1 MNISVEIVLF
11 GISILFFLSI
21 LAGKA
26 GYKFGVPALL
36 LFLGVGM
43 LFGSDGFGIEFQ
55 NIELAQTIGTIALCI
70 ILFSGGM
77 DTKIDDIKPIAIQGV
92 LLATV
97 GVFFTAVFTGLAVWY
112 VLGMTMPSAG
122 IGFLTSLL
130 LASVMSSTD
139 SASVFSILRSKGLH
153 LKNNLRPML
162 ELESGSNDPMAYVLT
177 ITLISIVGV
186 DSEPSYLLAFGNLI
200 LQLVVGCVAGYFL
213 GKLAVY
219 AINKL
224 GIDNKSLYPIL
235 VFTFCIFIFSFT
247 YFIKGN
253 GFLAVYVGGLVL
265 GNSRFVHKRSAVN
278 FFDGMAW
285 MSQLLLFLTLGLL
298 INPSE
303 LIPIII
309 PGLIISLAM
318 ILLTR
323 PLSVFL
329 CLLPYRKMPVKDKAF
344 ISWVG
349 LRGAV
354 PIIFAIMVLAAELPH
369 AQLMFNI
376 VFFCTL
382 VSLIV
387 QGTTLSPM
395 AKCLGL
401 VEEPSK
407 IKGLKNFDVEFSDEI
422 KSITSE
428 LKVSKVALEN
438 GNHLMDLRLP
448 EKTIVVMVKRG
459 QLFFVPNGKTQ
470 LMEND
475 KLLVITDDY
484 QALSETYER
493 LGIV

>member
-1 MNISVEIVLF
+1 MGISVELVLF

-43 LFGSDGFGIEFQ
+43 LFGRDGFGIEFD
-55 NIELAQTIGTIALCI
+55 NIELAQTIGTVALCI

-77 DTKIDDIKPIAIQGV
+77 DTKIDDIKPIAKQGV
-92 LLATV
+92 TLATV
-97 GVFFTAVFTGLAVWY
+97 GVLLTAIFTGLAIWY
-112 VLGMTMPSAG
+112 VLGLTMPAAG
-122 IGFLTSLL
+122 IGLLASLL
-130 LASVMSSTD
+130 LGSVMSSTD

-177 ITLISIVGV
+177 ITLIGIVGM
-186 DSEPSYLLAFGNLI
+186 DSEPNYLFAFGNLI
-200 LQLVVGCVAGYFL
+200 VQLAVGCIAGYYL
-213 GKLAVY
+213 GKLAVF
-219 AINKL
+219 AINKMD
-224 GIDNKSLYPIL
+224 IDNKSLYPIM

-247 YFIKGN
+247 YFVKGN
-253 GFLAVYVGGLVL
+253 GFLAVYIGGLVL
-265 GNSRFVHKRSAVN
+265 GNSRFVHKRSALN

-303 LIPIII
+303 LLQIIV
-309 PGLIISLAM
+309 PGLIISLVM

-323 PLSVFL
+323 PLSVFIS
-329 CLLPYRKMPVKDKAF
+329 LLPFTKMSLKDKTF

-354 PIIFAIMVLAAELPH
+354 PIIFAIMVLAADVPN
-369 AQLMFNI
+369 ARLMFNI

-382 VSLIV
+382 VSLII

-395 AKCLGL
+395 AKWLGL
-401 VEEPSK
+401 VEEPSR
-407 IKGLKNFDVEFSDEI
+407 IKALKNFDVEFSDEI

-428 LKVSKVALEN
+428 LKVTKVALEN

-459 QLFFVPNGKTQ
+459 SLFFVPNGKTQ

-493 LGIV
+493 LGMV

>member
-1 MNISVEIVLF
+1 MGISVELVLF

-43 LFGSDGFGIEFQ
+43 LFGSDGFGIEFE
-55 NIELAQTIGTIALCI
+55 NIELAQTIGTVALCI

-77 DTKIDDIKPIAIQGV
+77 DTKIDDIKPIAKQGVILATIGV
-92 LLATV
+92 LL
-97 GVFFTAVFTGLAVWY
+97 TAIFTGLAVWY
-112 VLGMTMPSAG
+112 ILGLTLPAAG
-122 IGFLTSLL
+122 IGLLASLL

-177 ITLISIVGV
+177 ITLIGIVGM
-186 DSEPSYLLAFGNLI
+186 DSEPNYLFAFGNLLI
-200 LQLVVGCVAGYFL
+200 QLIVGCVAGYYL
-213 GKLAVY
+213 GKLAVF
-219 AINKL
+219 AINKMD
-224 GIDNKSLYPIL
+224 IDNKSLYPIM

-247 YFIKGN
+247 YFVKGN

-298 INPSE
+298 INPTE
-303 LIPIII
+303 LLQIIV
-309 PGLIISLAM
+309 PGLIISLVM

-323 PLSVFL
+323 PLSVFIS
-329 CLLPYRKMPVKDKAF
+329 LLPFTKMSVKDKTF

-354 PIIFAIMVLAAELPH
+354 PIIFAIMVLAADVPN
-369 AQLMFNI
+369 ARLMFNI

-382 VSLIV
+382 VSLII

-395 AKCLGL
+395 AKWLGL

-407 IKGLKNFDVEFSDEI
+407 IKALKNFDIEFSDEI

-428 LKVSKVALEN
+428 LKVTKVALEN
-438 GNHLMDLRLP
+438 GSHLMDLRLP

-459 QLFFVPNGKTQ
+459 SLFFVPNGKTQ